1 MYRGGKFGSPCS
13 RVLTVSN
20 ECINISPHVPPVPP
34 ASIACKFFCVVSL
47 RGSNN
52 VAWAPLGTKSY
63 MKIRRTG
70 LLFLLQHMGIPGMP
84 DRTGD
89 AYLIM
94 NQRRWGLCCRS
105 RVRSRRRE
113 QAEHSRGQAH
123 GNMSRHWTPEYGR
136 ARGGVR
142 GMPMSEK
149 ERSNPPVDQV

>member
-1 MYRGGKFGSPCS
+1 
-13 RVLTVSN
+13 
-20 ECINISPHVPPVPP
+20 
-34 ASIACKFFCVVSL
+34 
-47 RGSNN
+47 
-52 VAWAPLGTKSY
+52 

-70 LLFLLQHMGIPGMP
+70 LVFLLLQHMGNPGMP
-84 DRTGD
+84 GGTGN
-89 AYLIM
+89 AYLIV
-94 NQRRWGLCCRS
+94 NQRRWGLCCRG
-105 RVRSRRRE
+105 RVRSRRRRE